1 MSKHIEV
8 SFRGERES
16 HLLPWRPTIESS
28 FECSSTE
35 AQQRFDDLV
44 EAGQEG
50 RAVDGVVPFVVEI
63 RRVSRKFIPHQLT
76 DAVTVET
83 LLWTYAEPD
92 AVQWGPWAT
101 PEALV
106 ETASL
111 N

>member
-1 MSKHIEV
+1 MSKYLEV
-8 SFRGERES
+8 TFRGERER

-50 RAVDGVVPFVVEI
+50 REVDGVVPYVVEI
-63 RRVSRKFIPHQLT
+63 RRVKRKFVPHQNA
-76 DAVTVET
+76 DAVTIET
-83 LLWTYAEPD
+83 LLWAYAESD

-101 PEALV
+101 PEVVV